1 MVVVVAL
8 SETALRLRRFS
19 LPVLTFIAITSSVV
33 ILNIKLIMLMTV
45 FFVVMMAVN
54 VLVVILIVFLASI
67 TLRFARRIAPIQV
80 DVVLVR
86 VCDLEP
92 DVLRHQGAL

>member
-54 VLVVILIVFLASI
+54 VLVVILIVFSALLASI

-80 DVVLVR
+80 DVVLV
-86 VCDLEP
+86 
-92 DVLRHQGAL
+92 